1 MNSIKIRDTKV
12 RLKVNDDENM
22 IISFDPDDVG
32 FIERYYGLVDFLNKK
47 QNDYIT
53 EAQNI
58 DNSDETK
65 EIKTRKGIKLLAKMC
80 KDIKEQFGIVF
91 GEDIINK
98 IFGNSLN
105 QKMFEDFLYGIA
117 PYINKNRAE
126 KLSKYMSDNEE
137 IGIMK

>member
-1 MNSIKIRDTKV
+1 MNNIKIRDTKV
-12 RLKVNDDENM
+12 RLKVNGDENM

-32 FIERYYGLVDFLNKK
+32 FIERYYSLVDFLNKK
-47 QNDYIT
+47 QNNYIT